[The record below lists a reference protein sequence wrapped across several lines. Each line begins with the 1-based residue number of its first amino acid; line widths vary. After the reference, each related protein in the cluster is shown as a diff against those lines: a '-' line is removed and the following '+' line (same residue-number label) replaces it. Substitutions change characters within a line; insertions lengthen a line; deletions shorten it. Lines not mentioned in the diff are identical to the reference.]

1 VTGLIDTGK
10 FKEFQDERKARTIK
24 DPSLRHMVQRAKIR
38 LVKDQLKE
46 ARVGEFTLISDEATA
61 RGGGG
66 TAPGTLTY
74 FCAAV
79 GF

>member
-1 VTGLIDTGK
+1 MTGLIDTEK
-10 FKEFQDERKARTIK
+10 FKEFQDERKERTIR
-24 DPSLRHMVQRAKIR
+24 DPSLRQMVQRAKIR
-38 LVKDQLKE
+38 LIRDQLKE
-46 ARVGEFTLISDEATA
+46 ARVGEFTLTSDEAAA

-66 TAPGTLTY
+66 TAPGPLTY

>member
-1 VTGLIDTGK
+1 MSGLIDTGK
-10 FKEFQDERKARTIK
+10 FKEFQDARKERTIK
-24 DPSLRHMVQRAKIR
+24 DPSLRGMVTRARIR

-46 ARVGEFTLISDEATA
+46 ARVGEFTLTSDEATS

-66 TAPGTLTY
+66 TAPGPLTY

>member
-1 VTGLIDTGK
+1 
-10 FKEFQDERKARTIK
+10 
-24 DPSLRHMVQRAKIR
+24 MVQRARIR
-38 LVKDQLKE
+38 LVRDQLKE
-46 ARVGEFTLISDEATA
+46 ARVGEFTLTSDEAVA

-66 TAPGTLTY
+66 TAPGPLTY